1 MGGAD
6 SRARRWRSGL
16 GARLTCLP
24 RVRGTHCPIFGGGGD
39 SDRRNR
45 GKSLSTDPGGDVAAS
60 SGCYSLLDGA
70 HIGVS
75 WRAKSAAPRALDRP
89 EVARECRAG
98 WNAD

>member
-6 SRARRWRSGL
+6 SRARRWRSGP
-16 GARLTCLP
+16 GAGLTCLP

-45 GKSLSTDPGGDVAAS
+45 GKSLSTDPGGVVAAS
-60 SGCYSLLDGA
+60 CGCYILLDGA

-75 WRAKSAAPRALDRP
+75 WRAKSAAPRAPGRLGFTR
-89 EVARECRAG
+89 ARGAG
-98 WNAD
+98 QIVD